1 MALKQY
7 TSWRHW
13 FFLKFFR
20 FFLGPFFRLYYR
32 FERKKIKIRQTG
44 PYLILANHTA
54 EFDIIFLDMLF
65 DAPLYFVA
73 SDQLLNAGKGSW
85 VLRTFFNPIPK
96 SKSLAD
102 LAVVKRIKS
111 VIQEGGN
118 VAIFPEGNASMNG
131 GPSRMPPGI
140 GRLIKFLNVPVKL
153 IRVEGLYLS
162 SPRWAYF
169 RKFGRSRM
177 QEITTLSLPW
187 IESQS
192 ADVIEET
199 VTKTLAISAYESP
212 LGTYQGRRRAEGLH
226 KLIFTCPQCSGLL
239 TTYSQGHELK
249 CHACEF
255 TGFYDTQ
262 GYLNIDQKRHTLIE
276 LDRQN
281 QARFHQRM
289 LSEWSRFSFET
300 SVAVATWEGG
310 RAKRTPFIR
319 MTLRFDQHGVLL
331 KSQTTTLQYSFSQIF
346 SEAIQVRTKLLLYPI
361 DAPTIIV
368 RFRRDVSAYAM
379 LMIIQWYKTM
389 VLKGDNHESYLRSDR
404 TSPVL
409 GI

>member
-1 MALKQY
+1 MASKQY
-7 TSWRHW
+7 TSWHHW

-20 FFLGPFFRLYYR
+20 FILGPFSRMYYR
-32 FERKKIKIRQTG
+32 FERRKIKIRKTG

-54 EFDIIFLDMLF
+54 EFDIIFLNMLF

-73 SDQLLNAGKGSW
+73 SDQLLNAGKGSL

-102 LAVVKRIKS
+102 LAVVKRMKS

-131 GPSRMPPGI
+131 GPSRIPSGM
-140 GRLIKFLNVPVKL
+140 GRLIKFLKVPVKL

-177 QEITTLSLPW
+177 QEITTLTLPW
-187 IESQS
+187 IESQP

-199 VTKTLAISAYESP
+199 VTKTLAINAYQAP

-239 TTYSQGHELK
+239 TMYSQGHDLK
-249 CHACEF
+249 CRQCTF
-255 TGFYDTQ
+255 KGFYDVH
-262 GYLNIDQKRHTLIE
+262 GYLHIGQNRHTLID
-276 LDRQN
+276 LDRDN
-281 QARFHQRM
+281 QQRFHQRM
-289 LSEWSRFSFET
+289 LSEWARFSFET

-310 RAKRTPFIR
+310 RAKRTPFTR
-319 MTLRFDQHGVLL
+319 MTLRLNQNGVLL
-331 KSQTTTLQYSFSQIF
+331 MSQTSTIQYPFSQIF

-368 RFRRDVSAYAM
+368 RFPRDVSVYAM
-379 LMIIQWYKTM
+379 LMIIQWYKAM
-389 VLKGDNHESYLRSDR
+389 VLKGNNHESYLRSDR